1 MKRLKAFAA
10 ALVIFLCITGGIRM
24 VVMHSGVH
32 SSSREFRYWYNPYKD
47 KSAPALQEALGKNTM
62 VIFGSSEL
70 GHSRKSPYYI
80 KNMFSEKALDAMLI
94 GQPYSQDM
102 NHATTLAALAPY
114 MKSRKVV
121 LLLSP
126 TWFMGKDTSPENFS
140 IRYSDSAY
148 IGMLRNPDISPALKR
163 SMAQRTRHLLRND
176 KAALSR
182 VKAYDAVYLNDT
194 RDPFTRLKAR
204 YYQNHT
210 MLQERAALLM
220 AEQYR
225 RISDPGT
232 GASGAPGLPGKSGN
246 AEPAR
251 LHSSGLRSSGPI
263 VSPGTTPDWQA
274 LQDKAL
280 TSAERK
286 INNPLMMQDKIWKTR
301 FRSKYRSSVKLHAGT
316 ETTVSGEYGDL
327 ELFLQ
332 VCKEENIKPLL
343 IIQPVNGFWYDH
355 SGLKAPA
362 RDGYRAK
369 IKDVASRYDAQVTDL
384 SQYDYEPGVLTD
396 AVHPWGKGWVIL
408 DEVIYNYYKAP

>member
-1 MKRLKAFAA
+1 MKRLKAFAV
-10 ALVIFLCITGGIRM
+10 ALVIFFCITGGIRM

-47 KSAPALQEALGKNTM
+47 KNAPALQEALGKNTM

-70 GHSRKSPYYI
+70 GHGRKSPYYI

-114 MKSRKVV
+114 MRNRKVV

-126 TWFMGKDTSPENFS
+126 TWFMGKDTSPDNFS

-148 IGMLRNPDISPALKR
+148 IEMLKNPDISPALKR
-163 SMAQRTRHLLRND
+163 SMARRTRYLLRKD

-182 VKAYDAVYLNDT
+182 VKAYDAVYLNDS
-194 RDPFTRLKAR
+194 RDPLTRLRAR
-204 YYQNHT
+204 YYKNHT

-232 GASGAPGLPGKSGN
+232 GASGDPGLPGKSGH
-246 AEPAR
+246 AGIPGM
-251 LHSSGLRSSGPI
+251 HSDGPI
-263 VSPGTTPDWQA
+263 VTPGATPDWQA

-280 TSAERK
+280 TGVDRK
-286 INNPLMMQDKIWKTR
+286 TNNPLMMQDKVWKTR

-355 SGLKAPA
+355 TGLKPQA
-362 RDGYRAK
+362 RDAYRAK

-408 DEVIYNYYKAP
+408 DEVIYNYYKAS

>member
-1 MKRLKAFAA
+1 M
-10 ALVIFLCITGGIRM
+10 IFLCITGGIRM

-47 KSAPALQEALGKNTM
+47 KNAPALQKAIGKNTM

-70 GHSRKSPYYI
+70 GHGRKSPYYI

-102 NHATTLAALAPY
+102 NHATTLAAIAPY
-114 MKSRKVV
+114 MKNRKVV

-126 TWFMGKDTSPENFS
+126 TWFMGKDTSPDNFS

-148 IGMLRNPDISPALKR
+148 IAMLRNPDISPALKR
-163 SMAQRTRHLLRND
+163 SMARRTRYLLRKDN
-176 KAALSR
+176 AALSR
-182 VKAYDAVYLNDT
+182 VKAYDAVYLNDS

-204 YYQNHT
+204 YYKNHT
-210 MLQERAALLM
+210 MLQERAALLL

-225 RISDPGT
+225 LITDPGT
-232 GASGAPGLPGKSGN
+232 GAPGDPGLPG
-246 AEPAR
+246 
-251 LHSSGLRSSGPI
+251 RSSHAGIQGMHSGGPI
-263 VSPGTTPDWQA
+263 VTHGATPDWQA
-274 LQDKAL
+274 LQDEAL
-280 TSAERK
+280 TRTERK
-286 INNPLMMQDKIWKTR
+286 INNPLMMQDKIWKTK
-301 FRSKYRSSVKLHAGT
+301 FKPKYRSSVKLHAGT

-332 VCKEENIKPLL
+332 VCKAENIKPLL

-355 SGLKAPA
+355 TGLNPQA
-362 RDGYRAK
+362 RDAYRAK

-408 DEVIYNYYKAP
+408 DEVIYNYYKAS

>member
-24 VVMHSGVH
+24 MVMHSGVH

-47 KSAPALQEALGKNTM
+47 KNAPALQKAIGKNTM

-70 GHSRKSPYYI
+70 GHGRKSPYYI
-80 KNMFSEKALDAMLI
+80 KNMFSEKALNAMLI

-102 NHATTLAALAPY
+102 NHATTLAAIAPY
-114 MKSRKVV
+114 MKNRKVV

-126 TWFMGKDTSPENFS
+126 TWFMGKDTSPDNFS

-148 IGMLRNPDISPALKR
+148 IAMLRNPDISPALKR
-163 SMAQRTRHLLRND
+163 SMARRTRYLLRKDN
-176 KAALSR
+176 AALSR
-182 VKAYDAVYLNDT
+182 VKAYDAVYLNDS

-204 YYQNHT
+204 YYKNHT
-210 MLQERAALLM
+210 MLQERAALLL

-225 RISDPGT
+225 LITDPGT
-232 GASGAPGLPGKSGN
+232 GAPGDPGLPGRSGHAGIPGMKSG
-246 AEPAR
+246 
-251 LHSSGLRSSGPI
+251 GPE
-263 VSPGTTPDWQA
+263 VTPGATPDWQA
-274 LQDKAL
+274 LQDEAL
-280 TSAERK
+280 TRTERK
-286 INNPLMMQDKIWKTR
+286 INNPLMMQDKIWKTK
-301 FRSKYRSSVKLHAGT
+301 FKSKYRSSVKLHAGT

-332 VCKEENIKPLL
+332 VCKAENIKPLL

-355 SGLKAPA
+355 TGLKPKA
-362 RDGYRAK
+362 RDAYRAK

-408 DEVIYNYYKAP
+408 DEIIYNYYKAS